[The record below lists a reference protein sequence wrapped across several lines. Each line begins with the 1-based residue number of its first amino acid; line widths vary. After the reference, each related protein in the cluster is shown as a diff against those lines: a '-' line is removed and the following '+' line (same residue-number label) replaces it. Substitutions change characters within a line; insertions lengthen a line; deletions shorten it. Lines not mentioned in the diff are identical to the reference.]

1 MQKNIYRG
9 YNSWEFEKTKS
20 FKLNDIDLVK
30 SDLLNH
36 IFTRKGERVMMPN
49 WGTQI
54 PEMVFEP
61 LNEDTVDVV
70 YDELEYV
77 FNYDPRVE
85 IQKLKVTPN
94 YTTNS
99 IQANAQL
106 WYIEL
111 NISNNLELNIEFG
124 G

>member
-9 YNSWEFEKTKS
+9 YNSWEFEKSKS
-20 FKLNDIDLVK
+20 FKLNNIDLVK

-36 IFTRKGERVMMPN
+36 IFTKKGERVMMPN

-77 FNYDPRVE
+77 FNYDPRVD

-111 NISNNLELNIEFG
+111 NLSDTIELNIEFG

>member
-9 YNSWEFEKTKS
+9 YNSWEFEKSKS

-36 IFTRKGERVMMPN
+36 IFTKKGERVMMPN

-77 FNYDPRVE
+77 FNYDPRVD

-111 NISNNLELNIEFG
+111 NLSDTIELNIEFG